1 MKAQWENSREV
12 TERIY
17 ITGQLLLETPAH
29 FGNGDNEAVTD
40 IPLMLDALDGKT
52 PLLTGTSI
60 TGALR
65 NYLRELELGYGVAE
79 RETGASMAEKLFGH
93 LWKKSGEK
101 IDSVLSWLMVD
112 DALGK
117 LPAAKTPIEIRDGV
131 AIDPRTRTVLLD
143 KNDKGQKYDV
153 ELLAAGTTF
162 HLHFE
167 LWLKARS
174 SGLLEALALALEGFE
189 NGKIGLGLRKNRGF
203 GQCRVTG
210 WQVKR
215 YTMKNPDGIL
225 GWLEHQDAEGGE
237 FQPNIKTLLG
247 VTKQQEHRGE
257 KFVLDARF
265 KLKSSLH
272 IRSHTGEPTGPDSV
286 HLHSLRN
293 NAAKPILSGTS
304 LAGVI
309 RGRALRIVKTMKEKV
324 ADDFI
329 YKMFG
334 KPAASDDTSTGS
346 WVIVYETE
354 IENGIQD
361 LVQNRIKIDRF
372 TGGAFPNA
380 LFSEQPLFAKTAA
393 ETRLHIKLELRKT
406 PTAKNFDAE
415 IGLLLLVLKD
425 LWTGD
430 LALGGESS
438 IGRGRLQGLEA
449 TLALGKTIWK
459 ITQGA
464 NNNLLFSGN
473 GKQDDL
479 EKRFLQ
485 AFLEV

>member
-1 MKAQWENSREV
+1 MKSQWENSREV

-29 FGNGDNEAVTD
+29 FGNGDTEAVTD

-60 TGALR
+60 AGALR
-65 NYLRELELGYGVAE
+65 NYLRELELGYGMAE
-79 RETGASMAEKLFGH
+79 RKTGALMAEKLFGH
-93 LWKKSGEK
+93 LWKKNEEK

-112 DALGK
+112 DALGE
-117 LPAAKTPIEIRDGV
+117 LPAAKTPIELRDGV

-143 KNDKGQKYDV
+143 KNKKGQKYDV
-153 ELLAAGTTF
+153 ELLAAGTAF

-167 LWLKARS
+167 LWLNARN

-203 GQCRVTG
+203 GQCRVTR
-210 WQVKR
+210 WCVKR
-215 YTMKNPDGIL
+215 YKMNNPDGVL
-225 GWLEHQDAEGGE
+225 GWLEHQDAEDGA

-247 VTKQQEHRGE
+247 VTKQQEHKGE
-257 KFVLDARF
+257 KFVLDVRF
-265 KLKSSLH
+265 KLRSSLH
-272 IRSHTGEPTGPDSV
+272 IRSHTGELAGPDSV
-286 HLHSLRN
+286 HLRSIRN
-293 NAAKPILSGTS
+293 NETKPVLSGTS

-309 RGRALRIVKTMKEKV
+309 RGRALRIAKTMKEKI
-324 ADDFI
+324 AADFI
-329 YKMFG
+329 DNMFG
-334 KPAASDDTSTGS
+334 KAANDASTGS
-346 WVIVYETE
+346 RVVTYETE
-354 IENGIQD
+354 IENGIDD
-361 LVQNRIKIDRF
+361 LVQSRIKIDRF

-380 LFSEQPLFAKTAA
+380 LFSEQPLFAKTAS

-406 PTAKNFDAE
+406 PEVKNFDAE

-449 TLALGKTIWK
+449 TLTLGKTTWK

-473 GKQDDL
+473 GKKDDL

-485 AFLEV
+485 AFLEM